1 MFWKIVFLFFGRF
14 GFLLF
19 PHTPFTQLFCSF
31 FFIPPGFIGS
41 DLVFTGF
48 FFTTSRLECKTHLEQ
63 LKTFV
68 SSSFFLVFFFWFC
81 VCEGFRGF
89 GVQFFFQLIE
99 IAIDGSSR
107 KKSTNGKRR
116 PPFCVVF
123 FSSFYW
129 NERVF
134 DVGDVFLFVFHFIS
148 ARLLSF
154 RVTSRPLP
162 ASINKKKTKN
172 EKKNS
177 PQNSAIDST
186 RFISDCHWFW
196 WRFRSY
202 VVVLVIDW
210 EENVAEIHFR
220 PIISTKRDLRI
231 SQLFFPVPSSASL
244 K

>member
-123 FSSFYW
+123 FFLVLLERTGLWCWRCFSICFPFY
-129 NERVF
+129 F
-134 DVGDVFLFVFHFIS
+134 CS
-148 ARLLSF
+148 AVELS
-154 RVTSRPLP
+154 RHVATAAGVDKQKKNQKR
-162 ASINKKKTKN
+162 KKKL
-172 EKKNS
+172 
-177 PQNSAIDST
+177 SAKQ
-186 RFISDCHWFW
+186 RNWF
-196 WRFRSY
+196 
-202 VVVLVIDW
+202 DP
-210 EENVAEIHFR
+210 IH
-220 PIISTKRDLRI
+220 
-231 SQLFFPVPSSASL
+231 
-244 K
+244 